1 MLSPRHE
8 DLNTASN
15 LRLPLK
21 KKKKSLEK
29 HWILYLLASKSPI
42 CWVCFL
48 LRQRFPADFPQV
60 FGFVCWH
67 TWSCSR
73 CDVDCMVSV
82 DGDFLVGVIVGIVC
96 EHLQRENTA
105 LSPEVEIAVRV
116 KSWRFS
122 SDREHGS
129 LTGFLL
135 VSSRVSFHALR
146 KTWTGVK
153 RWWMVVKKG
162 GRANKTG
169 GKSEYL
175 HGLILAVGAQ
185 VDWWA
190 VSELDHD
197 AILPRIILRWRQ
209 ICSPQTSSRSL

>member
-1 MLSPRHE
+1 
-8 DLNTASN
+8 
-15 LRLPLK
+15 
-21 KKKKSLEK
+21 
-29 HWILYLLASKSPI
+29 
-42 CWVCFL
+42 
-48 LRQRFPADFPQV
+48 
-60 FGFVCWH
+60 
-67 TWSCSR
+67 
-73 CDVDCMVSV
+73 MVSV

-96 EHLQRENTA
+96 EHLERENTA
-105 LSPEVEIAVRV
+105 LSPEVETAVRV
-116 KSWRFS
+116 KSWRLS

-162 GRANKTG
+162 GRADETG

-209 ICSPQTSSRSL
+209 ICSPQTSSRSLQSVQTSQTAQSLYSALCFCPFDHERGLFQLSASGALFSECVVLLEKGLHELIYWLLSWSIN